1 MKKLLFAGALTVLTI
16 LPGLKAQE
24 AEAPNPDALEAKEN
38 QTEKKGFDP
47 LAAGKDAT
55 AVPGKETEKN
65 SPFAKRQKTI
75 NGIMEKLK
83 KATKNADKRKYKEQ
97 LTREQR
103 AYQSEVN
110 QELKKLDDQI
120 TPLKERLRYTQGEK
134 KQQLQKELADLEQKR
149 QTLDQNANLEK
160 WCAKPE
166 TIMKGSPDPGPGKK
180 AAKNK
185 KSKKSK
191 KGKKSKGK

>member
-38 QTEKKGFDP
+38 QTEKKGSDP
-47 LAAGKDAT
+47 SAAGKDAT

-110 QELKKLDDQI
+110 Q
-120 TPLKERLRYTQGEK
+120 
-134 KQQLQKELADLEQKR
+134 
-149 QTLDQNANLEK
+149 
-160 WCAKPE
+160 
-166 TIMKGSPDPGPGKK
+166 
-180 AAKNK
+180 
-185 KSKKSK
+185 
-191 KGKKSKGK
+191 